1 MSVVY
6 SAPAVSVRLKIN
18 GLPAARADRY
28 AVRAEQK
35 LLPAESYGS
44 AVPLALLPLGKRF
57 TVELSRLKWESE
69 PLDFYTLSNFTVK
82 ITALGKTTR
91 FSGCEWSRL
100 EEKSEHAL
108 LWEKA
113 VFSALSREEVTAV

>member
-1 MSVVY
+1 MSAVY
-6 SAPAVSVRLKIN
+6 SSPAVSVRLKIN
-18 GLPAARADRY
+18 GQPVARADRY
-28 AVRAEQK
+28 TVRAEQK

-44 AVPLALLPLGKRF
+44 AAPLALLPQGKRF
-57 TVELSRLKWESE
+57 TVELSRLKWETE
-69 PLDFYTLSNFTVK
+69 PLDFYTLSNFSME
-82 ITALGKTTR
+82 ITDLGRTTR

-113 VFSALSREEVTAV
+113 VFSALAREEVTTV